1 MRDANVT
8 AEIRDVLAKAT
19 TPMTA
24 VEVWDAL
31 VARDCYTPY
40 GTIRSILSMGV
51 KRGEFLQPKSRPGTF
66 TAIPDWTQPD
76 RKMPAPR
83 PGKPKPTLAMRVS
96 ALVEDLQEMQLEAA
110 NAGVCEDIS
119 LGIGSLLRRATRL
132 RRELER

>member
-1 MRDANVT
+1 MRDTNVT

-66 TAIPDWTQPD
+66 TANPDWIHPD
-76 RKMPAPR
+76 RKLPAPR
-83 PGKPKPTLAMRVS
+83 SSRPKPTLAMRVS

-119 LGIGSLLRRATRL
+119 MGIGSLLRGATRL
-132 RRELER
+132 RRELEC

>member
-24 VEVWDAL
+24 IEVWDAL
-31 VARDCYTPY
+31 VARDCFTPY

-66 TAIPDWTQPD
+66 IANPDWTQPD

-83 PGKPKPTLAMRVS
+83 PGKPKPTLAMRVN
-96 ALVEDLQEMQLEAA
+96 ALVEDLEEMQAEAA
-110 NAGVCEDIS
+110 QAGAGEELCM
-119 LGIGSLLRRATRL
+119 GIGSLLRGATRL